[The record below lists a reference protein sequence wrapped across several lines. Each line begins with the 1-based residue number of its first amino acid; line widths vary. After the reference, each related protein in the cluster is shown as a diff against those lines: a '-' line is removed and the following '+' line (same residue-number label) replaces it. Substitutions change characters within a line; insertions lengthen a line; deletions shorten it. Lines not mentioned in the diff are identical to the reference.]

1 MIQLEIVHNLLVYL
15 QNIVNIN
22 IHKVMNVRLNVITSY
37 KIIQNNVKDK
47 MLVMQQWYLQL
58 LMVTEFVDNNANL
71 DNIYHIS

>member
-1 MIQLEIVHNLLVYL
+1 MIQLEIVHNSLVYL